1 MSDLLSRIYEGFV
14 THARTRPVKHGF
26 SFPIYTFV
34 LDLDELER
42 LDKDV
47 RFFGYNRGSV
57 FSLYDSDHLGI
68 GSGTI
73 KQKLNKWL
81 VEFGHTDSYSRV
93 EMITTLR
100 VFKHTFNPVIFY
112 YCFDDNEK
120 VVYHIAEVHNTFGEG
135 HLYILNHG
143 DESKIGTE
151 YLVPKEF
158 HVSPF
163 NKVEGDYNFHFSK
176 LGEKMDVRINVSKN
190 KKNFFYAKLSGY
202 SREITK
208 YRLIKLVM
216 KYPIRT
222 LLIIPKILAEAAKLY
237 YAKNLEI
244 IDKPE
249 PSSERTYKAT
259 YPAYISDF
267 KTSDD
272 ADGIGRWFFSK
283 IY

>member
-1 MSDLLSRIYEGFV
+1 MILQSNLYEGEI
-14 THARTRPVKHGF
+14 THARTKPVKHNF

-34 LDLDELER
+34 LDLDELEL
-42 LDKDV
+42 LDEQI

-57 FSLYDSDHLGI
+57 FTLYDSDYL
-68 GSGTI
+68 GSGQGSI
-73 KQKLNKWL
+73 KEKLKNWL
-81 VEFGHTDSYSRV
+81 TKFGYQEKYSTV
-93 EMITTLR
+93 KMITTLR

-112 YCFDDNEK
+112 YCLDSENNI
-120 VVYHIAEVHNTFGEG
+120 VYHVAEVHNTFGEG
-135 HLYILNHG
+135 HLYILKDG
-143 DESKIGTE
+143 KRSRVGTE

-176 LGEKMDVRINVSKN
+176 LKEKLDVRINVSRN
-190 KKNFFYAKLSGY
+190 KKNFFYARISGNAQK
-202 SREITK
+202 ITK
-208 YRLIKLVM
+208 YTLVKLIM
-216 KYPIRT
+216 KYPFRT
-222 LLIIPKILAEAAKLY
+222 LLVIPKILAEAAKLY
-237 YAKNLEI
+237 YVKNLDI

-249 PSSERTYKAT
+249 PSSERTYEAT

-267 KTSDD
+267 QTSED

>member
-1 MSDLLSRIYEGFV
+1 MSFQSKLYEGEI
-14 THARTRPVKHGF
+14 THARTKPVKHNF

-34 LDLDELER
+34 LDLDELEL
-42 LDKDV
+42 LDKEI

-57 FSLYDSDHLGI
+57 FTLYDSDYL
-68 GSGTI
+68 GSGEESI
-73 KQKLNKWL
+73 KEKLKNWL
-81 VEFGHTDSYSRV
+81 TKFGYEEKYSTV
-93 EMITTLR
+93 KMITTLR

-112 YCFDDNEK
+112 YCLDSENNI
-120 VVYHIAEVHNTFGEG
+120 VYHVAEVHNTFGEG
-135 HLYILNHG
+135 HLYILKEG
-143 DESKIGTE
+143 KKSKVGTE

-163 NKVEGDYNFHFSK
+163 NKVEGDYNFHFSELKKK
-176 LGEKMDVRINVSKN
+176 LDVRINVSKDN
-190 KKNFFYAKLSGY
+190 ENFFYARISGNVQK
-202 SREITK
+202 ITK
-208 YRLIKLVM
+208 YKLIKLIM

-222 LLIIPKILAEAAKLY
+222 LLVIPKILAEAAKLY
-237 YAKNLEI
+237 YLKNLEI
-244 IDKPE
+244 IDKPD

-267 KTSDD
+267 QTSED

>member
-1 MSDLLSRIYEGFV
+1 MNLKSKIYEGTLF
-14 THARTRPVKHGF
+14 HARTKPVKHSF
-26 SFPIYTFV
+26 SFPLYTFV
-34 LDLDELER
+34 LDLDELEV
-42 LDKDV
+42 LDKNI

-57 FSLYDSDHLGI
+57 FTLYDADHLGSGE
-68 GSGTI
+68 GSI
-73 KQKLNKWL
+73 KEKLKTWL
-81 VEFGHTDSYSRV
+81 IKFGYNNEYTV
-93 EMITTLR
+93 VKMITTLR

-112 YCFDDNEK
+112 YCLDSENNI
-120 VVYHIAEVHNTFGEG
+120 VYHVAEVHNTFGEG
-135 HLYILNHG
+135 HLYILKDG
-143 DESKIGTE
+143 GKSKIGTE

-176 LGEKMDVRINVSKN
+176 LNEKMDVRINVSKN
-190 KKNFFYAKLSGY
+190 NRNFFYARMSGK
-202 SREITK
+202 SQKITK
-208 YRLIKLVM
+208 YRLIKLIM

-249 PSSERTYKAT
+249 PSSEKTYKAT

-267 KTSDD
+267 QTTED

>member
-1 MSDLLSRIYEGFV
+1 MILQSNLYEGEI
-14 THARTRPVKHGF
+14 THARTKPVKHNF

-34 LDLDELER
+34 LDLDELEL
-42 LDKDV
+42 LDEQI

-57 FSLYDSDHLGI
+57 FTLYDSDYL
-68 GSGTI
+68 GSGQGSI
-73 KQKLNKWL
+73 KEKLKNWL
-81 VEFGHTDSYSRV
+81 TKFGYQEKYSTV
-93 EMITTLR
+93 KMITTLR

-112 YCFDDNEK
+112 YCLDSENNI
-120 VVYHIAEVHNTFGEG
+120 VYHVAEVHNTFGEG
-135 HLYILNHG
+135 HLYILKDG
-143 DESKIGTE
+143 KKSRVGTE

-163 NKVEGDYNFHFSK
+163 NKVEGDYNFHFSRLKEK
-176 LGEKMDVRINVSKN
+176 LDVRINVSKD
-190 KKNFFYAKLSGY
+190 KKNFFYARISGNAQK
-202 SREITK
+202 ITK
-208 YRLIKLVM
+208 YTLVKLIM
-216 KYPIRT
+216 KYPFRT
-222 LLIIPKILAEAAKLY
+222 LLVIPKILAEAAKLY
-237 YAKNLEI
+237 YVKNLDI

-267 KTSDD
+267 QTSED

>member
-1 MSDLLSRIYEGFV
+1 MKLKSRIYEGLL
-14 THARTRPVKHGF
+14 THARTKPVKHSF

-34 LDLDELER
+34 LDLDELDF
-42 LDKDV
+42 LDKKV

-57 FSLYDSDHLGI
+57 FSLYDSDYLGE
-68 GSGTI
+68 GEASI
-73 KQKLNKWL
+73 KEKLSKWL
-81 VEFGHTDSYSRV
+81 RKFGYSKSYSNV
-93 EMITTLR
+93 KMITTLR

-112 YCFDDNEK
+112 YCFDDQEEI
-120 VVYHIAEVHNTFGEG
+120 VYHIAEVHNTFGEG
-135 HLYILNHG
+135 HLYILEDG
-143 DESKIGTE
+143 GKSKVGTE

-176 LGEKMDVRINVSKN
+176 LGNKMDVRINVSKN
-190 KKNFFYAKLSGY
+190 KKNFFYARLSGESQEI
-202 SREITK
+202 SRYK
-208 YRLIKLVM
+208 LIKLIM
-216 KYPIRT
+216 RYPVRT

-237 YAKNLEI
+237 YVKNLEI
-244 IDKPE
+244 IDKPD
-249 PSSERTYKAT
+249 PSSDKTYKAT

-272 ADGIGRWFFSK
+272 ADGVGRWFFSK

>member
-1 MSDLLSRIYEGFV
+1 MIFQSKLYEGEI
-14 THARTRPVKHGF
+14 THARTKPVKHNF

-34 LDLDELER
+34 LDLDELES
-42 LDKDV
+42 LDKEI

-57 FSLYDSDHLGI
+57 FTLYDSDYL
-68 GSGTI
+68 GSGEESI
-73 KQKLNKWL
+73 KEKLKNWL
-81 VEFGHTDSYSRV
+81 TKFGYEEKYSTV
-93 EMITTLR
+93 KMITTLR

-112 YCFDDNEK
+112 YCLDSENNI
-120 VVYHIAEVHNTFGEG
+120 VYHVAEVHNTFGEG
-135 HLYILNHG
+135 HLYILKDG
-143 DESKIGTE
+143 KKSKVGTE

-163 NKVEGDYNFHFSK
+163 NKVEGDYNFHFSELKKK
-176 LGEKMDVRINVSKN
+176 LDVRINVSKDN
-190 KKNFFYAKLSGY
+190 ENFFYARISGNVQK
-202 SREITK
+202 ITK
-208 YRLIKLVM
+208 YKLIKLIM

-222 LLIIPKILAEAAKLY
+222 LLVIPKILAEAAKLY
-237 YAKNLEI
+237 YLKNLEI
-244 IDKPE
+244 IDKPD

-267 KTSDD
+267 QTSED

>member
-1 MSDLLSRIYEGFV
+1 MIFQSKLYEGEI
-14 THARTRPVKHGF
+14 THARTKPVKHNF

-34 LDLDELER
+34 LDLDELES
-42 LDKDV
+42 LDKEI

-57 FSLYDSDHLGI
+57 FTLYDSDYL
-68 GSGTI
+68 GSGEESI
-73 KQKLNKWL
+73 KEKLKNWL
-81 VEFGHTDSYSRV
+81 TKFGYEEKYSTV
-93 EMITTLR
+93 KMITTLR

-112 YCFDDNEK
+112 YCLDSENNI
-120 VVYHIAEVHNTFGEG
+120 VYHVAEVHNTFGEG
-135 HLYILNHG
+135 HLYILKEG
-143 DESKIGTE
+143 KKSKVGTE

-163 NKVEGDYNFHFSK
+163 NKVEGDYNFHFSELKKK
-176 LGEKMDVRINVSKN
+176 LDVRINVSKDN
-190 KKNFFYAKLSGY
+190 ENFFYARISGNVQK
-202 SREITK
+202 ITK
-208 YRLIKLVM
+208 YKLIKLIM

-222 LLIIPKILAEAAKLY
+222 LLVIPKILAEAAKLY
-237 YAKNLEI
+237 YLKNLEI
-244 IDKPE
+244 IDKPD

-267 KTSDD
+267 QTSED

>member
-1 MSDLLSRIYEGFV
+1 MNLESKIYEGFL
-14 THARTRPVKHGF
+14 THARTAPVKHRF

-34 LDLDELER
+34 LDLDELNI
-42 LDKDV
+42 LDKKV

-57 FSLYDSDHLGI
+57 FSLYDSDHLGAGE
-68 GSGTI
+68 GSI
-73 KQKLNKWL
+73 KEKLNNWL
-81 VEFGHTDSYSRV
+81 RKFGYSEKYASV
-93 EMITTLR
+93 KMITTLR

-112 YCFDDNEK
+112 YCFNEHGK
-120 VVYHIAEVHNTFGEG
+120 IVYHVAEVHNTFGEG
-135 HLYILNHG
+135 HLYILKNG
-143 DESKIGTE
+143 GKSKVGTE

-176 LGEKMDVRINVSKN
+176 LEDRMDVRINVSKN
-190 KKNFFYAKLSGY
+190 RKNFFYARLSGNSY
-202 SREITK
+202 DLSK
-208 YRLIKLVM
+208 YKLIKLIM

-237 YAKNLEI
+237 YVKKLDI

-249 PSSERTYKAT
+249 PSSDRTYTAT

-272 ADGIGRWFFSK
+272 ADGIGRWVFSK

>member
-1 MSDLLSRIYEGFV
+1 MILKSKIYEGYL
-14 THARTRPVKHGF
+14 THARTEPVKHNF

-34 LDLDELER
+34 LDLDELDS
-42 LDKDV
+42 LDENV

-57 FSLYDSDHLGI
+57 FSLYDSDHLGSGD
-68 GSGTI
+68 GSI
-73 KQKLNKWL
+73 KEKLGDWL
-81 VEFGHTDSYSRV
+81 TKFGYSDAYSSV
-93 EMITTLR
+93 KMITTLR

-112 YCFDDNEK
+112 YCFDKDEK
-120 VVYHIAEVHNTFGEG
+120 IVYHIAEVHNTFGEG
-135 HLYILNHG
+135 HLYILNQG
-143 DESKIGTE
+143 NKSKVGTE

-176 LGEKMDVRINVSKN
+176 LDEKMDVRINVSKN
-190 KKNFFYAKLSGY
+190 KKNFFYARLAGKRHDI
-202 SREITK
+202 SRFK
-208 YRLIKLVM
+208 LIKLIM
-216 KYPIRT
+216 RYPIRT

-237 YAKNLEI
+237 YVKNLEI
-244 IDKPE
+244 IDKPN
-249 PSSERTYKAT
+249 PSSNKTYEAT